1 MLLSTSIIYQI
12 TIYTLL
18 SSPLDYIKLLG
29 VYTRG
34 LVILAYYK
42 DTLKELCFEVMP
54 LVATEAH
61 YKKQFILNL
70 FCEILGDLIHYITYC
85 LRYKVSE
92 IHAFY

>member
-18 SSPLDYIKLLG
+18 SSPLHYIKLLG
-29 VYTRG
+29 VYTHG

-54 LVATEAH
+54 LVVTEAH
-61 YKKQFILNL
+61 YKKQLILDL
-70 FCEILGDLIHYITYC
+70 FCKILGDLIRYITYC
-85 LRYKVSE
+85 LIYKASE